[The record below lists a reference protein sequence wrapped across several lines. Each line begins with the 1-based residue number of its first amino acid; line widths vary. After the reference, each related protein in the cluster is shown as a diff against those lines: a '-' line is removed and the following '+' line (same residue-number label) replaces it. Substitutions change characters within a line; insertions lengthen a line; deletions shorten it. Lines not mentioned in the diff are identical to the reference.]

1 MGVFLNCAERAQRL
15 LDPTALLQVGEALVL
30 FDLGNSL
37 FFFGAEFNIIQGVVG
52 ETNQVGS
59 DSQGEL
65 SEGNFAIR
73 LVTESAQDRI
83 DVLLQNFLLELENE
97 ILDVFEVQEPK
108 LAIVDQSE
116 HRNRIKFLHRLQCL
130 LLYFDLHVVV
140 DLFFKKSR
148 QFKLDVTL

>member
-30 FDLGNSL
+30 FNLGNSL
-37 FFFGAEFNIIQGVVG
+37 FFFGAKFNIIQGVVG

-59 DSQGEL
+59 DSQGKL

-116 HRNRIKFLHRLQCL
+116 HRNRIKFLHRLQSL